1 MSSAS
6 VAIFSTNTLRPRG
19 MSTGLAASFSI
30 FRAAHP
36 HNLSLYFNSISV
48 TRITIGEFQLVE
60 ESRSIEPTAV
70 ANFP

>member
-1 MSSAS
+1 
-6 VAIFSTNTLRPRG
+6 

-48 TRITIGEFQLVE
+48 TRIVIGEFQLVE